1 MPATIVKQDTLS
13 SITPLRPPA
22 RNNDFTILAKA
33 RLGTDNNNN
42 NNNLVLLQQAKHS
55 NGCGLRRDMDTW
67 LETLES
73 QLDNN
78 QQPPQLVRVRGTLD
92 DSNNNNSN
100 NDTTFAPGSIASA
113 YSISGERPVF
123 VVDFYERGS
132 LRDCL
137 DRGDFLKSTEAVT
150 GTSHHDYH
158 TGNNSNNSNSCWK
171 SKIAVLKDV
180 VTALHYIQCHL
191 PGQQLGS
198 LSSDTIFLD
207 TNRRAYLSWH
217 SARSHQRDYTL
228 GRTHSWRFLPP
239 TTLLQLKN
247 TLNQDQDHRTATG
260 ELSVEQDDMY
270 TFGILAWE
278 IATEER
284 PFEAIDTPVL
294 IRPEDIPHRFS
305 KAPPAQVLDLIRQCI
320 QADRTKRPSWCSVL
334 TSLDGL
340 DPASLEDDTPSSLDN
355 SNIIQGSS
363 VDNAD
368 PVTTSASSSTS
379 SPTITTTVTL
389 PRDRCHPTALS
400 DDKTKVVEMMES
412 VLDSTFYRRD
422 LPPHLDS
429 FTSPRG
435 KKLFQEMIAAGT
447 GECFFR
453 LCTSFNTQS
462 DPAFCG
468 VSSLSMVLNA
478 LEIDPRRQWRGV
490 WRWYSD
496 EQLDCCTSVEVMK
509 QKGITFNQFSCLARC
524 HAKVSAKRADRTS
537 IERFRQ
543 DIQQVCTS
551 DQVQMVLS
559 FSRTALGQ
567 TGSGHFSP
575 VGGYHAGEDKVLVLD
590 TARFKY
596 PPFFATVQELWESL
610 LPIDPETGECRG
622 YFMVSAT
629 SKQKL
634 DIQRKRLQ
642 GLIGSGHSGDITSI
656 ASSSSASLPSQ
667 SDPSS
672 RSPSPFSE
680 LRPASVVV
688 DPMDSVED
696 TGLASTDDEHHD
708 CDCDCKK

>member
-1 MPATIVKQDTLS
+1 MPPVVVKQDLLS
-13 SITPLRPPA
+13 DITPLRSPA
-22 RNNDFTILAKA
+22 RSNDFTTLARA
-33 RLGTDNNNN
+33 RLGVDN
-42 NNNLVLLQQAKHS
+42 VLLQQAKHT
-55 NGCGLRRDMDTW
+55 NGCGLRRDMESW
-67 LETLES
+67 LYIIDS

-78 QQPPQLVRVRGTLD
+78 QKPPQLVRVRGTLKSRG
-92 DSNNNNSN
+92 DSERGQCDATSTGFVP
-100 NDTTFAPGSIASA
+100 DSVASA
-113 YSISGERPVF
+113 YSTVERPIF
-123 VVDFYERGS
+123 VVDYYDRGS
-132 LRDCL
+132 LRDSL
-137 DRGDFLKSTEAVT
+137 DRGDFLMTAD
-150 GTSHHDYH
+150 TSQERVAGSDNQQP
-158 TGNNSNNSNSCWK
+158 GAKSCWR
-171 SKIAVLKDV
+171 SKIAVLKDIA
-180 VTALHYIQCHL
+180 TALHYIQCHL

-207 TNRRAYLSWH
+207 TNRRAFLSWH
-217 SARSHQRDYTL
+217 ASRSHRRDYIL

-247 TLNQDQDHRTATG
+247 TLNQEPIAE

-284 PFEAIDTPVL
+284 PFESIDTPVL
-294 IRPEDIPHRFS
+294 VRPEDMAHRFS
-305 KAPPAQVLDLIRQCI
+305 KAPPPRVLDLVRQCI
-320 QADRTKRPSWCSVL
+320 QAERAKRPSWCAVL
-334 TSLDGL
+334 TILDEL
-340 DPASLEDDTPSSLDN
+340 DPVTLEDDTLDN
-355 SNIIQGSS
+355 NNLNQVSSADNI
-363 VDNAD
+363 
-368 PVTTSASSSTS
+368 TTTAS
-379 SPTITTTVTL
+379 SPTTSTTVTL
-389 PRDRCHPTALS
+389 TRDPCHPTALS
-400 DDKTKVVEMMES
+400 VDKTKVIEMMES

-422 LPPHLDS
+422 LPAHLDS

-524 HAKVSAKRADRTS
+524 HAKVSAKRADRTT
-537 IERFRQ
+537 IEQFRQ
-543 DIQQVCTS
+543 DIKLVSTS
-551 DQVQMVLS
+551 DQVHMVLS
-559 FSRTALGQ
+559 FSRAALGQ

-610 LPIDPETGECRG
+610 LPVDPETGECRG
-622 YFMVSAT
+622 YFLVSAT
-629 SKQKL
+629 AKQKL

-642 GLIGSGHSGDITSI
+642 SVISSSDITST
-656 ASSSSASLPSQ
+656 ASSSSVSLPSQ
-667 SDPSS
+667 ADLSS
-672 RSPSPFSE
+672 RSSSPFPE
-680 LRPASVVV
+680 LRT
-688 DPMDSVED
+688 DSIDAEL
-696 TGLASTDDEHHD
+696 TSADEHHD
-708 CDCDCKK
+708 CDCDCKP

>member
-1 MPATIVKQDTLS
+1 MPATIVKHDTLS
-13 SITPLRPPA
+13 NITPLRPPA
-22 RNNDFTILAKA
+22 RNNDFTILATA
-33 RLGTDNNNN
+33 RLGADN

-67 LETLES
+67 LEILDS
-73 QLDNN
+73 QLDDN
-78 QQPPQLVRVRGTLD
+78 QQLPQLVRVRGTLD
-92 DSNNNNSN
+92 GSRNSN
-100 NDTTFAPGSIASA
+100 SDNDTTFAPGSIANA
-113 YSISGERPVF
+113 YSISGERPIF

-132 LRDCL
+132 LRDSL
-137 DRGDFLKSTEAVT
+137 DR
-150 GTSHHDYH
+150 
-158 TGNNSNNSNSCWK
+158 
-171 SKIAVLKDV
+171 
-180 VTALHYIQCHL
+180 
-191 PGQQLGS
+191 
-198 LSSDTIFLD
+198 D

-217 SARSHQRDYTL
+217 STRSHQRDYTL

-247 TLNQDQDHRTATG
+247 TLSQEQGHLTSAG

-294 IRPEDIPHRFS
+294 VRPEDMAHRFS
-305 KAPPAQVLDLIRQCI
+305 KAPPARVLDLIRQCI
-320 QADRTKRPSWCSVL
+320 QADRTKRPSWCTVM
-334 TSLDGL
+334 TSLDEL

-355 SNIIQGSS
+355 TNIIQEPS
-363 VDNAD
+363 VNNAD
-368 PVTTSASSSTS
+368 PIATTT

-389 PRDRCHPTALS
+389 PRNPCHPTALS

-422 LPPHLDS
+422 LPPHLDN

-537 IERFRQ
+537 IEQFRQ

-551 DQVQMVLS
+551 DQMVLS
-559 FSRTALGQ
+559 FSRAALGQ

-596 PPFFATVQELWESL
+596 PPFFATVQELWKSL
-610 LPIDPETGECRG
+610 LPVDPETGECRG

-629 SKQKL
+629 TKQKL

-642 GLIGSGHSGDITSI
+642 GLISGGGNSGDITST

-667 SDPSS
+667 ADPSS
-672 RSPSPFSE
+672 RSSSPFPE
-680 LRPASVVV
+680 LRTSVVDLI
-688 DPMDSVED
+688 DPAED
-696 TGLASTDDEHHD
+696 TGLASTDDEHRD

>member
-1 MPATIVKQDTLS
+1 MPSAIVKQDTLS
-13 SITPLRPPA
+13 DITPLRPPA
-22 RNNDFTILAKA
+22 RNNDFSILAKA
-33 RLGTDNNNN
+33 RIGKGS
-42 NNNLVLLQQAKHS
+42 VLLQQEKHS
-55 NGCGLRRDMDTW
+55 SGCGLRRDMDTW
-67 LETLES
+67 LEKLHF

-78 QQPPQLVRVRGTLD
+78 QQPPQLVRVRGILD
-92 DSNNNNSN
+92 NNSN
-100 NDTTFAPGSIASA
+100 NTFASGSIASA
-113 YSISGERPVF
+113 YSSSGERPVF
-123 VVDFYERGS
+123 VVDYYERGS
-132 LRDCL
+132 LRDSL
-137 DRGDFLKSTEAVT
+137 DRGDFSKPTEAIDLN
-150 GTSHHDYH
+150 SNHQ
-158 TGNNSNNSNSCWK
+158 TGNINSCWA

-180 VTALHYIQCHL
+180 ATALHYIQCHL

-198 LSSDTIFLD
+198 LSSDTVFLD

-217 SARSHQRDYTL
+217 SARSHRKDYAL
-228 GRTHSWRFLPP
+228 SRTHSWRLLPP

-247 TLNQDQDHRTATG
+247 TLSQDLDHSAG
-260 ELSVEQDDMY
+260 EISVEQDDMY

-278 IATEER
+278 VATEER

-294 IRPEDIPHRFS
+294 VRPEDMPHRFS
-305 KAPPAQVLDLIRQCI
+305 KAPPTQVLNLIRQCI
-320 QADRTKRPSWCSVL
+320 QADRTKRPSWCAVL
-334 TSLDGL
+334 TILDEL
-340 DPASLEDDTPSSLDN
+340 DPATLEDDTTSSLDDR
-355 SNIIQGSS
+355 NIIQE
-363 VDNAD
+363 
-368 PVTTSASSSTS
+368 TSADSPDSTAAS
-379 SPTITTTVTL
+379 SPAITTTVTL
-389 PRDRCHPTALS
+389 PRDPCHPTALS
-400 DDKTKVVEMMES
+400 DDKTKVVEMMET

-422 LPPHLDS
+422 LPAHLDS

-524 HAKVSAKRADRTS
+524 HAKVSAKRADRTT
-537 IERFRQ
+537 IEQFRQ

-551 DQVQMVLS
+551 DQVHMVLS
-559 FSRTALGQ
+559 FSRAALGQ

-575 VGGYHAGEDKVLVLD
+575 VGGYHAGEDKILVLD

-610 LPIDPETGECRG
+610 LPNDPETGECRG

-634 DIQRKRLQ
+634 DIQRKRFQ
-642 GLIGSGHSGDITSI
+642 GLIGGANGGDVTST

-667 SDPSS
+667 TDPSS
-672 RSPSPFSE
+672 RSPSPLPG
-680 LRPASVVV
+680 LRTNV
-688 DPMDSVED
+688 DSIDPVED
-696 TGLASTDDEHHD
+696 TGLTSADDEYRN

>member
-1 MPATIVKQDTLS
+1 MPPVLVKQDIVS
-13 SITPLRPPA
+13 EIIPLRPPA
-22 RNNDFTILAKA
+22 RSNDFTTLAKT
-33 RLGTDNNNN
+33 RLRTDNVV
-42 NNNLVLLQQAKHS
+42 VLLQQAKHS

-67 LETLES
+67 LSTLNS
-73 QLDNN
+73 QLDND
-78 QQPPQLVRVRGTLD
+78 QKPPQLVRVRGTME
-92 DSNNNNSN
+92 SSSI
-100 NDTTFAPGSIASA
+100 TPFVPGSIASA
-113 YSISGERPVF
+113 YRKVERPIF
-123 VVDFYERGS
+123 VVDYYERGS
-132 LRDCL
+132 LRDSL
-137 DRGDFLKSTEAVT
+137 DRGDFLTT
-150 GTSHHDYH
+150 TTSQND
-158 TGNNSNNSNSCWK
+158 GAARSIIDWR
-171 SKIAVLKDV
+171 SKIAVLRDIA
-180 VTALHYIQCHL
+180 TALHYIQCHL

-198 LSSDTIFLD
+198 LSSDTIFVD
-207 TNRRAYLSWH
+207 TNRRAFLSWH
-217 SARSHQRDYTL
+217 ASRSHRQDYTL

-247 TLNQDQDHRTATG
+247 TLSQEPPAEDI
-260 ELSVEQDDMY
+260 SVEQDDMY

-284 PFEAIDTPVL
+284 PFESIDTPVL
-294 IRPEDIPHRFS
+294 VRPEDIVHRFS
-305 KAPPAQVLDLIRQCI
+305 KAPPPRVLDLVRQCI
-320 QADRTKRPSWCSVL
+320 QADRTKRPSWCAVL
-334 TSLDGL
+334 ATLDEL
-340 DPASLEDDTPSSLDN
+340 DPIMLEDDPENASSLNN
-355 SNIIQGSS
+355 SNQLIQE
-363 VDNAD
+363 
-368 PVTTSASSSTS
+368 TS
-379 SPTITTTVTL
+379 SNDTINAITSFPTNATTTITTTVALT
-389 PRDRCHPTALS
+389 RDPCHPTALS

-422 LPPHLDS
+422 LPTHLHS

-435 KKLFQEMIAAGT
+435 KRLFQEMIAAGT

-537 IERFRQ
+537 IEQFRQ
-543 DIQQVCTS
+543 DIKLVCTS
-551 DQVQMVLS
+551 DQVHMVLS
-559 FSRTALGQ
+559 FSRAALGQ

-610 LPIDPETGECRG
+610 LPIDPETGACRG
-622 YFMVSAT
+622 YFLVSAT
-629 SKQKL
+629 SRQKL

-642 GLIGSGHSGDITSI
+642 SVIDDSDVTST
-656 ASSSSASLPSQ
+656 ASSSSVSLPSQ
-667 SDPSS
+667 TDPSS
-672 RSPSPFSE
+672 RSPSPLPE
-680 LRPASVVV
+680 LRTDPV
-688 DPMDSVED
+688 DAEPTS
-696 TGLASTDDEHHD
+696 ADEHHD
-708 CDCDCKK
+708 CDCECKGK

>member
-13 SITPLRPPA
+13 NITPLRPPA

-33 RLGTDNNNN
+33 RLGIDNNNN
-42 NNNLVLLQQAKHS
+42 NINNNLVLLQQAKHS

-67 LETLES
+67 LEILDS
-73 QLDNN
+73 QLDDN
-78 QQPPQLVRVRGTLD
+78 QQLPQLVRVRGTLD
-92 DSNNNNSN
+92 GSRNSKSD

-113 YSISGERPVF
+113 YSISGERPIF

-132 LRDCL
+132 LRDSL
-137 DRGDFLKSTEAVT
+137 DKGDFLKSTEAVT
-150 GTSHHDYH
+150 GTGNHQQ
-158 TGNNSNNSNSCWK
+158 TGNNSNSCWK

-180 VTALHYIQCHL
+180 ATALHYIQCHL

-207 TNRRAYLSWH
+207 ANRRAYLSWH
-217 SARSHQRDYTL
+217 STRSHQRDYTL

-247 TLNQDQDHRTATG
+247 TLSQEQDHLTFAG

-294 IRPEDIPHRFS
+294 VRPEDMAHRFS
-305 KAPPAQVLDLIRQCI
+305 KAPPARVLDLIRQCI
-320 QADRTKRPSWCSVL
+320 QADRTKRPSWCTVM
-334 TSLDGL
+334 TSLDEL
-340 DPASLEDDTPSSLDN
+340 DPASLEDDTPSSLGN
-355 SNIIQGSS
+355 STIIQESS
-363 VDNAD
+363 VNNAD
-368 PVTTSASSSTS
+368 PIVTTT

-389 PRDRCHPTALS
+389 PRNPCHPTALS

-422 LPPHLDS
+422 LPPHLDN

-537 IERFRQ
+537 IEQFRQ

-551 DQVQMVLS
+551 DQVHMVLS
-559 FSRTALGQ
+559 FSRAALGQ

-610 LPIDPETGECRG
+610 LPVDPETGECRG

-629 SKQKL
+629 TKQKL

-642 GLIGSGHSGDITSI
+642 GLIGGVGNSGDITST

-667 SDPSS
+667 ADPSS
-672 RSPSPFSE
+672 RSPSPFPE
-680 LRPASVVV
+680 LRTSVVDLI
-688 DPMDSVED
+688 DPAED
-696 TGLASTDDEHHD
+696 TGLASTDDEHRD